1 MKQLPNLILKGVIA
15 AVLLLSLYSCGA
27 GSEAETTLVIT
38 VRDFNSGLAI
48 QGGEVIL
55 YKTNSDYTYET
66 NEYRKMNTDASGQA
80 TFTGIESGI
89 DYYFKASQ
97 AGKTNGAFTHH
108 VGSVT
113 KPRQT
118 VTASTTIQ

>member
-1 MKQLPNLILKGVIA
+1 MKQLPNLLLKGLIA
-15 AVLLLSLYSCGA
+15 GVLLLAMYGCGG

-66 NEYRKMNTDASGQA
+66 NEYRKTNTDASGQA
-80 TFTGIESGI
+80 TFTGIDSGI
-89 DYYFKASQ
+89 DYYFSATQ
-97 AGKTNGAFTHH
+97 AGKTNYAFTHQ